1 MYEQFRRYAN
11 IFFLCI
17 GLLQQIPG
25 VSPIYPYVTIVPLVI
40 ILCLT
45 AAKEVLEDLKR
56 HQADRRVNNDLVEV
70 LTQTGELIKKKWAEI
85 SVGDILKIENFSF
98 FPADL
103 ILLSSSEPQGMCHIE
118 TANLDGE
125 TNLKIRTSLT
135 QTSDFTD
142 GSRLAKLTGQ
152 VQAELPNKQLYDFA
166 GRIVPS
172 TEVSQVD
179 GGVEISP
186 EPIPLTADQLLLRGA
201 KLRSP

>member
-25 VSPIYPYVTIVPLVI
+25 VSPTGRFVTIVPLFI

-56 HQADRRVNNDLVEV
+56 HQADRRVNNDLVQV
-70 LTQTGELIKKKWAEI
+70 LTDTGKLVKKKWAEI

-118 TANLDGE
+118 TANLDGGVPPLSVLINKALGQAGSKKKYGKG
-125 TNLKIRTSLT
+125 TNGITI
-135 QTSDFTD
+135 
-142 GSRLAKLTGQ
+142 A
-152 VQAELPNKQLYDFA
+152 N
-166 GRIVPS
+166 
-172 TEVSQVD
+172 
-179 GGVEISP
+179 
-186 EPIPLTADQLLLRGA
+186 
-201 KLRSP
+201 